1 MRLLGRF
8 DVRYIVSA
16 DNLRC
21 VQTVQPLSESIGV
34 QIADES
40 AVSEDGYGGNEQQ
53 AEQLIRE
60 LGEDGE
66 AVVVCSQRDVI
77 PDLIT
82 RLAKADGIDLPN
94 RPKAK
99 KAAVWSLSFEGPRL
113 IGLEQF
119 APPQGLGLA
128 LIERKRCVR
137 KPCQLAATMDEL
149 RSIFARDVHRGSP
162 DCRS

>member
-34 QIADES
+34 PIADE
-40 AVSEDGYGGNEQQ
+40 AIISEGGYGGREQQ
-53 AEQLIRE
+53 AEQLIRDF
-60 LGEDGE
+60 GEDGE

-82 RLAKADGIDLPN
+82 RLAATDQVTLEG

-99 KAAVWSLSFEGPRL
+99 KAGVWSLSFEGSRL
-113 IGLEQF
+113 IELQAF
-119 APPQGLGLA
+119 APP
-128 LIERKRCVR
+128 
-137 KPCQLAATMDEL
+137 
-149 RSIFARDVHRGSP
+149 RD
-162 DCRS
+162 